1 MPPDGCDCHR
11 RIEKVLSHP
20 LRLRI
25 LEMHKR
31 EPGRSLS
38 IASLTGDL
46 AKTPEYEGVTAA
58 QVKYHRDRLQD
69 AKLLSV

>member
-1 MPPDGCDCHR
+1 MSDGRDCPDF
-11 RIEKVLSHP
+11 IEKALNHP

-38 IASLTGDL
+38 VAALTADL
-46 AKTPEYEGVTAA
+46 GRTPEYEGVSAA
-58 QVKYHRDRLQD
+58 QVHYHRARLQD
-69 AKLLSV
+69 AKLLSL